1 MDHHMK
7 AALDEARQ
15 GDAEGGT
22 PIGAA
27 LVDAEGNPVPPE
39 GTGGSKPAPW
49 SCTGS
54 VVQCSISTAAA
65 GESENFQD
73 HGFGPKGG
81 SRTANSQLFR
91 TGDRW
96 FAEDLRSA

>member
-27 LVDAEGNPVPPE
+27 LVDAEGNLVATGRNRRVQDRPVVMHGE
-39 GTGGSKPAPW
+39 
-49 SCTGS
+49 CGS
-54 VVQCSISTAAA
+54 VQHLHSGRRRVGKLPGPRVRTEGRLPNREFPII
-65 GESENFQD
+65 QD
-73 HGFGPKGG
+73 RG
-81 SRTANSQLFR
+81 
-91 TGDRW
+91 
-96 FAEDLRSA
+96 